1 MDGWCAVSKI
11 KIEDESR
18 NPPTK
23 STGYFRFGSFF
34 RNSQHLSSPP
44 LSRLLS
50 YSVPPNRLL
59 WCASVMSGEV
69 CVCGVPRRGIP
80 RVVSVV
86 SAEGGKGAKVVE
98 VPLQSFRKGGLFAS
112 SASLDAF
119 LRVLAVGFSDMS
131 RE

>member
-1 MDGWCAVSKI
+1 MKEEPPPQKARVIFVS
-11 KIEDESR
+11 
-18 NPPTK
+18 
-23 STGYFRFGSFF
+23 GLFF
-34 RNSQHLSSPP
+34 VIPNTYLSLIPSP

-50 YSVPPNRLL
+50 YSVPSNRLL
-59 WCASVMSGEV
+59 WCASVMSCHVMSGEA